1 MALEMTT
8 ITVMGDR
15 VWKAELL
22 YYLLILE
29 VTVMTM
35 TGTVKLY

>member
-1 MALEMTT
+1 MT
-8 ITVMGDR
+8 IAVVGGR

-22 YYLLILE
+22 YYHVVLE

-35 TGTVKLY
+35 AGTVTLY